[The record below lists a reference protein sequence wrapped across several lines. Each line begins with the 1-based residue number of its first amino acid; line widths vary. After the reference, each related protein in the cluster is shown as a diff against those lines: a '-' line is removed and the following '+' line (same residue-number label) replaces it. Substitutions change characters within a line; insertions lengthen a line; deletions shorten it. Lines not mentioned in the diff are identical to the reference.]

1 MKVLYSSVYGSRL
14 FGTDTPNSDW
24 DFKCVVLP
32 SLDEL
37 LLGTKIKNM
46 SENTTNNSRKNTA
59 DDVDTEFIPLQQ
71 FAYDFY
77 MGQSY
82 AIDLAFMVGQNL
94 VGAKL
99 DSPEFGKF
107 CAVLRDQFLTKNVQK
122 LVNYSTHQAM
132 LYSDKGMRLL
142 AWEAIRDLLV
152 KCPNNLRI
160 DTSDELMGYISNLA
174 GEYSDC
180 MKVTEYLASAD
191 HLKPCVVIN
200 RVTIPYSSRVE
211 TALLTVK
218 ANIKSYGSRVRQSA
232 NNQGADFK
240 ALSHAVRIVLSGIDV
255 VENRFITFPYSPDRV
270 KLLREIRSGLHSREY
285 INDALVAPNLRKLE
299 TLIEKSDLP
308 DQSPVLKEKQDNLVL
323 SFLKDSYRKETKY
336 WNCL

>member
-1 MKVLYSSVYGSRL
+1 MNILYSSLYGSRL
-14 FGTDTPNSDW
+14 FGTDTPTSDW

-37 LLGTKIKNM
+37 LLGKKIKNV
-46 SENTTNNSRKNTA
+46 SDNTTDNSRKNSA
-59 DDVDTEFIPLQQ
+59 GDIDTERIPLHQ

-82 AIDLAFMVGQNL
+82 AIDLAFTVGQNV

-99 DSPEFGKF
+99 NSPEFGKF

-152 KCPNNLRI
+152 KFPNNLRI
-160 DTSDELMGYISNLA
+160 DTSNELMGRITNLA
-174 GEYSDC
+174 AEYSDY

-191 HLKPCVVIN
+191 HLKPCVIIN

-218 ANIKSYGSRVRQSA
+218 ANIKSYGSRVQQSA
-232 NNQGADFK
+232 NNKGADFK

-255 VENRFITFPYSPDRV
+255 VENRFITFPFPADRV
-270 KLLREIRSGLHSREY
+270 KLLREIRSGLYSREY
-285 INDALVAPNLRKLE
+285 INDALVAPNLQKLE
-299 TLIEKSDLP
+299 ALIEQSDLP
-308 DQSPVLKEKQDNLVL
+308 DQSPELKEKLDNLVL
-323 SFLKDSYRKETKY
+323 SFLKKSYREETKK
-336 WNCL
+336 WNCS